1 MPETRPNGLLRST
14 GMKTQRHPLGQ
25 GEKAWISQTGFER
38 FVWSIRDRSSRLR
51 QKPGSRRASWHGWR
65 GGSRCPPWKTWRS
78 SLRSCACPST
88 NSFSETRARYQ
99 PVWRRRPLRLRAL
112 AGTLPTLEVGPGLTE
127 SVIAAGPRQSKSAR
141 DGTMS
146 RLRTLRTDA
155 HPKPAWS
162 RAILFVRLKIREIP
176 SRVKRS
182 IREPCFQSRP
192 QGFEAV
198 PSATDNATLP
208 GLPGSAR
215 PRCGP
220 FRPLGEDAEA
230 SRVAEPLRAS
240 A

>member
-1 MPETRPNGLLRST
+1 V
-14 GMKTQRHPLGQ
+14 
-25 GEKAWISQTGFER
+25 A
-38 FVWSIRDRSSRLR
+38 RLE
-51 QKPGSRRASWHGWR
+51 

-99 PVWRRRPLRLRAL
+99 SVWRRRPLRLRAL

-127 SVIAAGPRQSKSAR
+127 SVVVAGPRQSKSAR

-155 HPKPAWS
+155 HPEPAWS